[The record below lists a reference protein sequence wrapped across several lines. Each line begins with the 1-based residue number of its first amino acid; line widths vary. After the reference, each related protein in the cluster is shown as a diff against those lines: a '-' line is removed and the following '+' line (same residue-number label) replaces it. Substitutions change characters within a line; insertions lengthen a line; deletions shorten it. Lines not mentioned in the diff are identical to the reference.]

1 VWKTSKT
8 QRADA
13 ATKRISRAKTQRRKD
28 KTNCHFDRREK
39 SVLDPSHW
47 LGPSLGVLATWREQ
61 IPVFGGRWV
70 VEKFAQAAKIFNNT
84 NQFELTAKSKMRK

>member
-1 VWKTSKT
+1 
-8 QRADA
+8 
-13 ATKRISRAKTQRRKD
+13 
-28 KTNCHFDRREK
+28 
-39 SVLDPSHW
+39 
-47 LGPSLGVLATWREQ
+47 LATWREQ

>member
-1 VWKTSKT
+1 M
-8 QRADA
+8 
-13 ATKRISRAKTQRRKD
+13 
-28 KTNCHFDRREK
+28 
-39 SVLDPSHW
+39 DPSHW

>member
-1 VWKTSKT
+1 VWKTNKI
-8 QRADA
+8 QRGDA
-13 ATKRISRAKTQRRKD
+13 ATKRMSRAKTQRRKD

-39 SVLDPSHW
+39 SVSNPSHW

-61 IPVFGGRWV
+61 IPVFGGWRV

-84 NQFELTAKSKMRK
+84 NQFELIAKSKMHK